1 MNNTDFSA
9 GNPIDDKTMLSEHD
23 VMQLHDM
30 EKEGRYRPSAEDIVS
45 AQNAHRE
52 EMRKKWVEDMRD
64 QAMKDL
70 NMDYLAALAFN
81 DVDGAR
87 AILDEKHDLYGETR
101 QVSME
106 VKDGHAFN
114 VSAKAGNLDMLQMF
128 AHLKF
133 GHEDWPTWVAN
144 VPNMA
149 YAAGHRDVALAL
161 MKDDRF
167 GEYADIF
174 SSPQMLLREA
184 IFNQDKELISA
195 VFNRIPNRHLSS
207 YYDFLTSADEKKLG
221 DNRDSAMEI
230 YYEAL
235 ADRKK
240 APLASGS
247 SLNI

>member
-1 MNNTDFSA
+1 MNNTDFYA
-9 GNPIDDKTMLSEHD
+9 ETPIEDKTMLNEHD
-23 VMQLHDM
+23 LKQLHDM
-30 EKEGRYRPSAEDIVS
+30 ENSGRYRPSAEEIVS
-45 AQNAHRE
+45 AQNAYRE
-52 EMRKKWVEDMRD
+52 TLRQKWVESMRE

-70 NMDYLAALAFN
+70 NMNYLAALAFN
-81 DVDGAR
+81 DVGGAR
-87 AILDEKHDLYGETR
+87 AILEEKHDLYGETR

-106 VKDGHAFN
+106 IKNGHAFS

-128 AHLKF
+128 AQLNSE
-133 GHEDWPTWVAN
+133 HEDWPTWVAN
-144 VPNMA
+144 VPNVA
-149 YAAGHRDVALAL
+149 YAAGHRDMALAL

-184 IFNQDKELISA
+184 IFNQDKELIEA
-195 VFNRIPNRHLSS
+195 IFNRIPNRHLSS
-207 YYDFLTSADEKKLG
+207 YYDFLTPDDEKRLG
-221 DNRDSAMEI
+221 DTRDSAMEI

-240 APLASGS
+240 APPSNGS